1 MYGLLLE
8 GLRNF
13 IITKWS
19 SEIWIEICTQA
30 NSPEIQFET
39 RKVYDEALLPNL
51 FQISSKLLDT
61 PEDEI
66 KFGMG
71 VSFVEY
77 VGSKGYQ
84 GILRVLGRELRDF
97 LNGLDNLHEFLRSS
111 YPKIR
116 PPSFFCVNESGTGI
130 TLQYRSHRAGF
141 VPFFCG
147 WMTELAK
154 VLYSKEMKVEIV
166 GQKDRGKQIE
176 TILRLHFH
184 NHSFNEID
192 EELPVPA
199 IVFFEAFPFNFVF
212 NRGMKLLNIGRSMAN
227 ALPNIVGKN
236 VADIFILSRPVIP
249 FTWDDIMLHT
259 NIIFELTSN
268 EISKEVNLNDEQN
281 NTGDQSDTNR
291 GRLKLRGQM
300 KYMGEWDAIVFLGT
314 PIMRDVDS
322 MLEIGLYLNDL
333 SMHDSSRDMVLAGEQ
348 QSAEL
353 KLALEQENEKSKRLE
368 ESLRRLDEEMRRTD
382 ELLYQMIPRSV
393 AERLRAGEAAV
404 DTCETFDNVTLL
416 LSDVVGFT
424 TICSGLAPLEVVSLL
439 NKLYSVF
446 DGLTEKHKVYK
457 VETIGD
463 AYMIASGC
471 PSRTEYHAPFIA
483 EMAMDMVE
491 SVQTVKD
498 ESKEPPE
505 SLRIRVGIHSGPA
518 VAGVVGVK
526 MPRYCL
532 FGSTV
537 TTSELMEQTSSPQRI
552 QVSVK
557 AFENLSKYGVY
568 DLTEKGRVEL
578 KDGGIILTY
587 WLNGRSNPSDD
598 EKTAK
603 FLDELNTERERIAD
617 SNMAS
622 SYQRSGESWES
633 VTASRCSSA
642 RTLASKRSSMSLSQ
656 RASLADPGIDLKS
669 MARLKSLAQ
678 INENNKR

>member
-19 SEIWIEICTQA
+19 QELWIEICTQA
-30 NSPEIQFET
+30 NSTEMQFET

-51 FQISSKLLDT
+51 FQTSAKVLET

-71 VSFVEY
+71 TSFVDY
-77 VGSKGYQ
+77 VGGKGYK

-97 LNGLDNLHEFLRSS
+97 LNGLDNLHEFLRTT

-116 PPSFFCVNESGTGI
+116 PPSFFCVNESKTGI
-130 TLQYRSHRAGF
+130 TLQYRSHRIGF
-141 VPFFCG
+141 IPFFCG
-147 WMTELAK
+147 WMTELSR
-154 VLYSKEMKVEIV
+154 VLYEKEMKIEIV
-166 GQKDRGKQIE
+166 GQNDRGKQIE
-176 TILRLHFH
+176 TILRLHFQ
-184 NHSFNEID
+184 NLSFAELD

-212 NRGMKLLNIGRSMAN
+212 NRGMTLLNIGRSMAN
-227 ALPNIVGKN
+227 ALPNIVGKK
-236 VADIFILSRPVIP
+236 VTDIFILCRPVIP
-249 FTWDDIMLHT
+249 FTWDDVMLHT
-259 NIIFELTSN
+259 NIIFELTSR
-268 EISKEVNLNDEQN
+268 EVNKEITLTNEQN
-281 NTGDQSDTNR
+281 NIGDQSDPNR
-291 GRLKLRGQM
+291 GKLKLRGQM
-300 KYMGEWDAIVFLGT
+300 KYMSEWDAI
-314 PIMRDVDS
+314 
-322 MLEIGLYLNDL
+322 
-333 SMHDSSRDMVLAGEQ
+333 
-348 QSAEL
+348 
-353 KLALEQENEKSKRLE
+353 ENEKSKRLE

-382 ELLYQMIPRSV
+382 DLLYQMIPRSV

-424 TICSGLAPLEVVSLL
+424 TICSGLEPLEVVGLL

-471 PSRTEYHAPFIA
+471 PTRTDYHGPFIA
-483 EMAMDMVE
+483 EMALDMVE

-498 ESKEPPE
+498 ESKDPPE
-505 SLRIRVGIHSGPA
+505 SLRIRVGIHTGPA

-537 TTSELMEQTSSPQRI
+537 TTSELMEQTSSPQRV
-552 QVSVK
+552 QASVK
-557 AFENLSKYGVY
+557 AYENLSKYGVY

-578 KDGGIILTY
+578 KDGGTILTY
-587 WLNGRSNPSDD
+587 WLNGRQNPSDD

-622 SYQRSGESWES
+622 SQQRSGESWES

-642 RTLASKRSSMSLSQ
+642 RTLASKRSSLAFSQ
-656 RASLADPGIDLKS
+656 RASLADQGIDLS
-669 MARLKSLAQ
+669 TMARIKSLA
-678 INENNKR
+678 ETNNKRSSIGK

>member
-19 SEIWIEICTQA
+19 TELWIEICNQA

-51 FQISSKLLDT
+51 FQTSSKLLDI

-71 VSFVEY
+71 ISFVEY
-77 VGSKGYQ
+77 VGGKGYQ

-116 PPSFFCVNESGTGI
+116 PPSFFCVNESRTGI
-130 TLQYRSHRAGF
+130 TLQYRSHRIGF

-147 WMTELAK
+147 WMTELSR

-166 GQKDRGKQIE
+166 GQKDRGKQVE

-184 NHSFNEID
+184 NHSFTEID

-236 VADIFILSRPVIP
+236 VTDIFLLCRPVIP

-268 EISKEVNLNDEQN
+268 EINKEINTNDEQN

-291 GRLKLRGQM
+291 GKLKLRGQM
-300 KYMGEWDAIVFLGT
+300 KYMSEWDAIVFLGT

-322 MLEIGLYLNDL
+322 MLELGLYLNDL

-353 KLALEQENEKSKRLE
+353 KLALEQ
-368 ESLRRLDEEMRRTD
+368 
-382 ELLYQMIPRSV
+382 
-393 AERLRAGEAAV
+393 
-404 DTCETFDNVTLL
+404 TFDNVTLL

-424 TICSGLAPLEVVSLL
+424 TICSGLAPLEVVGLL

-471 PSRTEYHAPFIA
+471 PSRTDYHAPFIA
-483 EMAMDMVE
+483 EMALDMVE

-505 SLRIRVGIHSGPA
+505 SLRIRVGVHSGPA

-557 AFENLSKYGVY
+557 AYENLLKYGVY

-578 KDGGIILTY
+578 KDGGTILTY
-587 WLNGRSNPSDD
+587 WLNGRSNSSDD

-622 SYQRSGESWES
+622 SHQHSGESWES

-656 RASLADPGIDLKS
+656 RASLADPGIDIKS
-669 MARLKSLAQ
+669 MTRLKSLAQ

>member
-1 MYGLLLE
+1 
-8 GLRNF
+8 
-13 IITKWS
+13 
-19 SEIWIEICTQA
+19 
-30 NSPEIQFET
+30 
-39 RKVYDEALLPNL
+39 
-51 FQISSKLLDT
+51 
-61 PEDEI
+61 
-66 KFGMG
+66 
-71 VSFVEY
+71 
-77 VGSKGYQ
+77 
-84 GILRVLGRELRDF
+84 
-97 LNGLDNLHEFLRSS
+97 
-111 YPKIR
+111 
-116 PPSFFCVNESGTGI
+116 
-130 TLQYRSHRAGF
+130 
-141 VPFFCG
+141 
-147 WMTELAK
+147 
-154 VLYSKEMKVEIV
+154 
-166 GQKDRGKQIE
+166 
-176 TILRLHFH
+176 
-184 NHSFNEID
+184 
-192 EELPVPA
+192 
-199 IVFFEAFPFNFVF
+199 
-212 NRGMKLLNIGRSMAN
+212 MKLKLETLGHLA
-227 ALPNIVGKN
+227 
-236 VADIFILSRPVIP
+236 
-249 FTWDDIMLHT
+249 IMLHT

-268 EISKEVNLNDEQN
+268 EINKEINTNDEQN
-281 NTGDQSDTNR
+281 NVGDQSDTNR
-291 GRLKLRGQM
+291 GKLKLRGQM
-300 KYMGEWDAIVFLGT
+300 KYMSEWDAIVFLGT

-322 MLEIGLYLNDL
+322 MLELGLYLNDL

-471 PSRTEYHAPFIA
+471 PSRTDYHAPFIA
-483 EMAMDMVE
+483 EMALDMVE

-498 ESKEPPE
+498 ESKEPPK
-505 SLRIRVGIHSGPA
+505 SLRIRVGVHSGPA

-557 AFENLSKYGVY
+557 AYENLLKYGVY

-578 KDGGIILTY
+578 KDGGTILTY
-587 WLNGRSNPSDD
+587 WLNGRSNSSDD

-622 SYQRSGESWES
+622 SHQRSGESWES

-642 RTLASKRSSMSLSQ
+642 RTLASKRSSMSISQ
-656 RASLADPGIDLKS
+656 RASLADPGIDIKS

>member
-13 IITKWS
+13 IVTKWS
-19 SEIWIEICTQA
+19 IDVWNEICQQA
-30 NSPEIQFET
+30 NSSDVQFET
-39 RKVYDEALLPNL
+39 RRVYDEALLPNL
-51 FQISSKLLDT
+51 FKTSASVLDT

-71 VSFVEY
+71 LTFVEY

-97 LNGLDNLHEFLRSS
+97 LNGLDNLHQFLRAT
-111 YPKIR
+111 YPKMQ
-116 PPSFFCVNESGTGI
+116 PPSFFCVNESKTGI
-130 TLQYRSHRAGF
+130 TLQYRSHRVGF

-147 WMTELAK
+147 WMTELSK
-154 VLYSKEMKVEIV
+154 VLYEKEMKIEIV
-166 GQKDRGKQIE
+166 GQKDRGKQVE

-184 NHSFNEID
+184 NQSFASLE

-199 IVFFEAFPFNFVF
+199 VVFFEAFPFNFVY

-236 VADIFILSRPVIP
+236 VSDIFRLSRPVIP
-249 FTWDDIMLHT
+249 FTWDDVMLHT

-268 EISKEVNLNDEQN
+268 EVNKGVALNDDQN
-281 NTGDQSDTNR
+281 NKGSELDLNR
-291 GRLKLRGQM
+291 GKLKLRGQM
-300 KYMGEWDAIVFLGT
+300 KYMFEWDAIVFLGT

-393 AERLRAGEAAV
+393 AQRLRAGEAAM
-404 DTCETFDNVTLL
+404 DTCETFENVTLL

-424 TICSGLAPLEVVSLL
+424 TICSGLAPLEVVGLL

-471 PSRTEYHAPFIA
+471 PTRTDYHSPFIA
-483 EMAMDMVE
+483 EMALDMVE

-505 SLRIRVGIHSGPA
+505 SLRIRVGIHTGPA

-537 TTSELMEQTSSPQRI
+537 TTSELMEQTSSPQ
-552 QVSVK
+552 K
-557 AFENLSKYGVY
+557 
-568 DLTEKGRVEL
+568 
-578 KDGGIILTY
+578 
-587 WLNGRSNPSDD
+587 
-598 EKTAK
+598 
-603 FLDELNTERERIAD
+603 NT
-617 SNMAS
+617 S
-622 SYQRSGESWES
+622 
-633 VTASRCSSA
+633 
-642 RTLASKRSSMSLSQ
+642 
-656 RASLADPGIDLKS
+656 
-669 MARLKSLAQ
+669 
-678 INENNKR
+678 

>member
-13 IITKWS
+13 IVTKWS
-19 SEIWIEICTQA
+19 SELWMEICKHTDL
-30 NSPEIQFET
+30 SDTQFET
-39 RKVYDEALLPNL
+39 RKIYSETLLPKL
-51 FQISSKLLDT
+51 FEISASILNEPID
-61 PEDEI
+61 DI

-71 VSFVEY
+71 VTFVEY
-77 VGSKGYQ
+77 VGGKGYH

-111 YPKIR
+111 YPKIK
-116 PPSFFCVNESGTGI
+116 PPSFFCVNESKTGI

-147 WMTELAK
+147 WMTELSR
-154 VLYSKEMKVEIV
+154 VLYQKEMNIEIV
-166 GQKDRGKQIE
+166 GHKDRGQQVE
-176 TILRLHFH
+176 TILRLHFQ
-184 NHSFNEID
+184 NLSFSNVE

-227 ALPNIVGKN
+227 ALPNIIGRV
-236 VADIFILSRPVIP
+236 VSDIFHLSRPVIP
-249 FTWDDIMLHT
+249 FTWDDVMLHT
-259 NIIFELTSN
+259 NIIFELTSIDPDKGIN
-268 EISKEVNLNDEQN
+268 GERTDGSEETDSNL
-281 NTGDQSDTNR
+281 GK
-291 GRLKLRGQM
+291 LKLRGQM
-300 KYMGEWDAIVFLGT
+300 KYMFEWDAIVFLGT

-353 KLALEQENEKSKRLE
+353 KLALEQESEKSKRLE

-393 AERLRAGEAAV
+393 AQRLRAGEAAV
-404 DTCETFDNVTLL
+404 DTCE
-416 LSDVVGFT
+416 
-424 TICSGLAPLEVVSLL
+424 
-439 NKLYSVF
+439 
-446 DGLTEKHKVYK
+446 

-471 PSRTEYHAPFIA
+471 PTRTNYHGPFIA
-483 EMAMDMVE
+483 EMALDMVE
-491 SVQTVKD
+491 SVQNVKD
-498 ESKEPPE
+498 ESKDPPE
-505 SLRIRVGIHSGPA
+505 GLRIRVGLHTGPA

-537 TTSELMEQTSSPQRI
+537 TTSEIMEQTSSPQRI
-552 QVSVK
+552 QASIK
-557 AFENLSKYGVY
+557 TYEALSPYGVY
-568 DLTEKGRVEL
+568 DLAEKGVVEL
-578 KDGGIILTY
+578 KDGGTILTY
-587 WLNGRSNPSDD
+587 WLNGRRDPSDC

-603 FLDELNTERERIAD
+603 FLKELDVEREKIAD
-617 SNMAS
+617 SNLAS
-622 SYQRSGESWES
+622 SQQRTGESWES

-642 RTLASKRSSMSLSQ
+642 RTLASKRSSFSLSQ
-656 RASLADPGIDLKS
+656 RGSLADPGLDTKA
-669 MARLKSLAQ
+669 MARIRSLAHGS
-678 INENNKR
+678 ENNKRPSIAR